1 MGAEYLLYK
10 NISLQSRISFLRVV
24 NIINFFD
31 INTLL
36 SKYANWGFKTFVVP
50 ESGKKQIKYKT
61 TSINVIGVKTISEA
75 LRVCGF

>member
-1 MGAEYLLYK
+1 M
-10 NISLQSRISFLRVV
+10 
-24 NIINFFD
+24 
-31 INTLL
+31 
-36 SKYANWGFKTFVVP
+36 GFKTFVVP

>member
-1 MGAEYLLYK
+1 MYYSKVDISGVDTSKLIVLKEAEK
-10 NISLQSRISFLRVV
+10 M
-24 NIINFFD
+24 
-31 INTLL
+31 
-36 SKYANWGFKTFVVP
+36 GFKTFVVP